1 MRAMSQK
8 FPFTLINPFNTIL
21 FLLFII
27 SGCTYFEFIEKSPPQ
42 PKIDIKRSYFTNGN
56 IEYEV
61 EYINDKLDGLSR
73 VWLEDGTLISESE
86 YSNGQPH
93 GIWIQYHPNGSMK
106 YEVYYEYGEKTG
118 DEKWFYENG
127 QIQSK
132 QTFIRGKPETEI
144 IRWKPDGTL
153 VY

>member
-1 MRAMSQK
+1 MRAISQK
-8 FPFTLINPFNTIL
+8 FPFTFISTFNIIL
-21 FLLFII
+21 FLFFII
-27 SGCTYFEFIEKSPPQ
+27 SGCTYFEFIEKSAPQ
-42 PKIDIKRSYFTNGN
+42 TKIDIEASYFPNGN
-56 IEYEV
+56 IEYEA

-93 GIWIQYHPNGSMK
+93 GTWRQYYPIGSIK
-106 YEVYYEYGEKTG
+106 YEVYYVYGKKTG

-127 QIQSK
+127 QIKSK
-132 QTFIRGKPETEI
+132 QKFIRGKPETAI

>member
-1 MRAMSQK
+1 MRSGSQYNVCFIYLSK
-8 FPFTLINPFNTIL
+8 VNLC
-21 FLLFII
+21 LLLLMIA
-27 SGCTYFEFIEKSPPQ
+27 GCASLNKNEIPKSYQ
-42 PKIDIKRSYFTNGN
+42 EVSMDHSYYQNGN
-56 IEYEV
+56 LEYEA
-61 EYINDKLDGLSR
+61 EYINGKLDGLSR

-93 GIWIQYHPNGSMK
+93 GIWKQYHPNGSIK
-106 YEVYYEYGEKTG
+106 HKVHYEYGKKNG

-127 QIQSK
+127 QIKSEQK
-132 QTFIRGKPETEI
+132 FIRGKPAIEI

>member
-1 MRAMSQK
+1 MSQK
-8 FPFTLINPFNTIL
+8 FPFTFINPFNTIL

-27 SGCTYFEFIEKSPPQ
+27 SGCTYFEFIEKSAPQ
-42 PKIDIKRSYFTNGN
+42 INIDIERSYFPNGN
-56 IEYEV
+56 IEYEA

-93 GIWIQYHPNGSMK
+93 GKWMQYHPNGSMK
-106 YEVYYEYGEKTG
+106 YEVYYEYGKKTG
-118 DEKWFYENG
+118 GEKWFYENG
-127 QIQSK
+127 QIKSK
-132 QTFIRGKPETEI
+132 QQFIRGKPETEI

>member
-1 MRAMSQK
+1 MRALSQN
-8 FPFTLINPFNTIL
+8 FPLAFIITFNKIL

-27 SGCTYFEFIEKSPPQ
+27 SGCAHFGLKDKFTSPPNIYVEKSYFSNGNVEYEAEFI
-42 PKIDIKRSYFTNGN
+42 NG
-56 IEYEV
+56 
-61 EYINDKLDGLSR
+61 KLDGVSR

-93 GIWIQYHPNGSMK
+93 GIWMRYHPNGSIK
-106 YEVYYEYGEKTG
+106 YEIRYEYGKKNG

-127 QIQSK
+127 RVKSEQN
-132 QTFIRGKPETEI
+132 FIHGKPESEI
-144 IRWKPDGTL
+144 IRWKPDGAL

>member
-1 MRAMSQK
+1 MSQN
-8 FPFTLINPFNTIL
+8 FPFTFMNSFRIIL
-21 FLLFII
+21 FLFFVIE
-27 SGCTYFEFIEKSPPQ
+27 GCTHFGLKNKSPSPSN
-42 PKIDIKRSYFTNGN
+42 IDIERSYFQNGN
-56 IEYEV
+56 IEYEAQ
-61 EYINDKLDGLSR
+61 YINDKLDGISR
-73 VWLEDGTLISESE
+73 VWLEDGILISESE

-93 GIWIQYHPNGSMK
+93 GIWMQYHLNNSIK
-106 YEVYYEYGEKTG
+106 YKVNYEYGEKTG
-118 DEKWFYENG
+118 FEKWFYENG

>member
-8 FPFTLINPFNTIL
+8 FPFTFINTFNTIL
-21 FLLFII
+21 FLLFIT
-27 SGCTYFEFIEKSPPQ
+27 SGCTYFKFIEKSAPQ
-42 PKIDIKRSYFTNGN
+42 INIDIERSYFPNGN
-56 IEYEV
+56 IEYEA

-93 GIWIQYHPNGSMK
+93 GLWMQYHPNCSIK
-106 YEVYYEYGEKTG
+106 YEVYYEYAKKTG

-127 QIQSK
+127 QIKSNQK
-132 QTFIRGKPETEI
+132 FIRGKPESEI
-144 IRWKPDGTL
+144 IRWKPGGTL